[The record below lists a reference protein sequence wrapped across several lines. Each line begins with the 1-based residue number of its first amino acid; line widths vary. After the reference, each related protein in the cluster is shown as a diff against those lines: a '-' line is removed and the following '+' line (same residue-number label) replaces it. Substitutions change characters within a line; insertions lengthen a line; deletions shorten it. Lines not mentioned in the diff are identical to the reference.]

1 MALAALEIKT
11 KLADHLVTTALGLV
25 AKHSTDYFTVRG
37 ADRLFY
43 EIVPNEYRGQLLH
56 QAVVLC
62 VNFVLFVLARTSGVI
77 YRVRVSGFALA
88 AVVAAAAAAA
98 AVVVDLI
105 RWCECCGRGASVSGA
120 GAADRARMLGT
131 HPLLRHA
138 MRDVLQRGDQ
148 VRFRR

>member
-1 MALAALEIKT
+1 VALAALEIKT

-25 AKHSTDYFTVRG
+25 AKHSTDYFIVRG

-62 VNFVLFVLARTSGVI
+62 VNFVLFVLARTSGII

-105 RWCECCGRGASVSGA
+105 RWCVSVVVVALASAV
-120 GAADRARMLGT
+120 LV
-131 HPLLRHA
+131 LLTVH
-138 MRDVLQRGDQ
+138 GC
-148 VRFRR
+148 